1 MVVGFITT
9 YATSAYHHISR
20 EFESISL
27 CDKVGQWLLVD
38 RWLFPSIPVSSNNKT
53 DRHDIAEILLKVA
66 LNIITLTAFSMSQ
79 QIVNHDSFCNK
90 YNIATAGVDLIK
102 MA

>member
-1 MVVGFITT
+1 MATDIETIPGFDLIIPLQLT
-9 YATSAYHHISR
+9 YPNFT
-20 EFESISL
+20 
-27 CDKVGQWLLVD
+27 
-38 RWLFPSIPVSSNNKT
+38 SNNKT